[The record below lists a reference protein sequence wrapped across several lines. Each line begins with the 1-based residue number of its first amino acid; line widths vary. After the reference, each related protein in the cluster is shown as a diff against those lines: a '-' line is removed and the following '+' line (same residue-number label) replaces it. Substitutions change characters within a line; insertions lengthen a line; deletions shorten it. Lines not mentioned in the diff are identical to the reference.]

1 MTLILERATLVKRYN
16 RFLADVQKEKDILTV
31 HCPNSG
37 SMKGLSTSGNHVWIS
52 MSQNPN
58 RKLKHTLEIIEVDG
72 TLVGVNTHRT
82 NQIVKEALEKKEIPN
97 LGSYDEIHPEISY
110 GSNSRIDFGLKTN
123 NVLHTYIEVKN
134 VTLKD
139 GDYALFPDA
148 PTERGTKH
156 ILNLMEAKYKGYR
169 AIMFYVI
176 QRSDCKKFS
185 IANMIDPLYG
195 ETLKKAVEKGVEVMA
210 YQCHVTPTQ
219 IQLGNS
225 IIIDLDF

>member
-1 MTLILERATLVKRYN
+1 MTLILEKATLVKRYN
-16 RFLADVQKEKDILTV
+16 RFLADVQKENDIVTV

-37 SMKGLSTSGNHVWIS
+37 SMKGLTTPGNHVWIS
-52 MSQNPN
+52 LSQNPN

-82 NQIVKEALEKKEIPN
+82 NQIVKEILEKKEIPN
-97 LGSYDEIHPEISY
+97 LGIYDEIHPEISY

-123 NVLHTYIEVKN
+123 GILHTYIEVKN

-139 GDYALFPDA
+139 RDYALFPDA

-156 ILNLMEAKYKGYR
+156 IVNLMEAKSKGYR

-195 ETLKKAVEKGVEVMA
+195 KTLKKAVENGVEVMA

-219 IQLGNS
+219 IQLSNS